1 MRRKRSFLL
10 AIDAYLSQYET
21 PRPVDWAARFGNER
35 AVDVEIGSG
44 LGEFLV
50 RTAIAE
56 PERNFVG
63 IELEWERIK
72 KFLRRI
78 ESARA
83 AGVWKEGKPNIR
95 VLQVDATVAF
105 ERLFSPRS
113 IHRLYCLFPCPWP
126 KKGHVKHRL
135 FSPRFLK
142 LVNSRLVDKG
152 SVQIV
157 TDFLPYRD
165 WVLEQ
170 TENSGF
176 AVHVQT
182 IQPQFNTKFERKWCG
197 RGQREFYEILLEK
210 TRHDDVPLREDAELK
225 IYFAPHFEP
234 QHFRF
239 EEVTGAVTVVLKDFL
254 FDPARSKAMVHLVA
268 AEESITQHVWVTVA
282 RTSRGWRI
290 AKTEGQTVLPTPSVA
305 KAINLV
311 YQAAVRSAGG
321 NQAEHA

>member
-1 MRRKRSFLL
+1 MRRKKSFLL
-10 AIDAYLSQYET
+10 AIDAYLSHYET
-21 PRPVDWAARFGNER
+21 PRPVDWAGRFGNGG

-50 RTAIAE
+50 RTALAE

-63 IELEWERIK
+63 IELEWERVK

-83 AGVWKEGKPNIR
+83 AGVWKQGTPNIR

-105 ERLFSPRS
+105 ERLFPLRS
-113 IHRLYCLFPCPWP
+113 VHRLYCLFPCPWP

-152 SVQIV
+152 SIQIV

-170 TENSGF
+170 TEGSGF
-176 AVHVQT
+176 AVNVQT
-182 IQPQFNTKFERKWCG
+182 IQPRFNTKFERKWCG

-210 TRHDDVPLREDAELK
+210 TRHDDVPLTEDAELK
-225 IYFAPHFEP
+225 IYFAPGFEP
-234 QHFRF
+234 QRFRF
-239 EEVTGAVTVVLKDFL
+239 EDVTGDVAVVLKDFL
-254 FDPARSKAMVHLVA
+254 FDPQQAKAMVHLVA

-282 RTSRGWRI
+282 KTSRGWRI
-290 AKTEGQTVLPTPSVA
+290 AKTEGQTVVPTPSVA

-321 NQAEHA
+321 TQAEHA